1 MRQSSIPR
9 TLGPVPEPVP
19 PPRSPL
25 PMLFALGAYAQALLT
40 LPSMAA
46 PFVAKEFGLEDRGL
60 ALLTGALSLGAFGAL
75 ALARIADRRGRRA
88 ALRVSFAGLGPAL
101 LATALAPAA
110 WLYAAAQIAAGSLHG
125 ALRMVSVVAITE
137 VSDESARARGQS
149 WFGLLAAFGSGV
161 PLGLIALFGDQPD
174 GWRLCFAAMGAC
186 VLALPWVWRNV
197 PETGRFETAREGG
210 RVQHARMRDLLAPR
224 YRRRA
229 VGLALVGLLRG
240 AGIGVLGFYIFHH
253 AVKNLGLEPWAVAL
267 VFVGGGTLG
276 NLGNPA
282 GAIASERWGRRPT
295 QVIFVLLTVL
305 GGIAYY
311 LVPAHAGLA
320 TPILLALAFFVFVFS
335 VQAFG
340 VADRLVDTEL
350 FPTPLRASYAGLR
363 LIVEAGATALG
374 NFGLAAFIAW
384 FGGLGPAMA
393 WFVPALVVPS
403 LAIFWWATTE
413 TRGLLLDQA
422 ALEEQPEPLKEPA

>member
-1 MRQSSIPR
+1 
-9 TLGPVPEPVP
+9 
-19 PPRSPL
+19 
-25 PMLFALGAYAQALLT
+25 MLFALGAYGQAVLA

-46 PFVAKEFGLEDRGL
+46 PFVAKEFGLSDGDL
-60 ALLTGALSLGAFGAL
+60 AFLTGAMSLGAFGAL
-75 ALARIADRRGRRA
+75 ALARLADRRGRRA
-88 ALRVSFAGLGPAL
+88 ALRLSFAGLGPLL

-110 WLYAAAQIAAGSLHG
+110 LVYAAAQTAAASLHG

-137 VSDESARARGQS
+137 VSDETARARGQS
-149 WFGLLAAFGSGV
+149 WYGLLAALGSAV
-161 PLGLIALFGDQPD
+161 PLGLAALLGPVPN
-174 GWRLCFAAMGAC
+174 GWRFAFVAMSAF
-186 VLALPWVWRNV
+186 VLALPWVWRHA
-197 PETGRFETAREGG
+197 PETDRFETARTRG
-210 RVQHARMRDLLAPR
+210 RVQRARMRDLLETR

-240 AGIGVLGFYIFHH
+240 AGLGALGFYIFHH

-295 QVIFVLLTVL
+295 QVVFVLLTVL

-311 LVPAHAGLA
+311 LVPAGLGLA
-320 TPILLALAFFVFVFS
+320 TPTLLSLAFLVFVFS

-340 VADRLVDTEL
+340 VADRLTDTEL
-350 FPTPLRASYAGLR
+350 FPTALRTSYAGLR
-363 LIVEAGATALG
+363 LIVESGATALG
-374 NFGLAAFIAW
+374 NFGLAACIAW
-384 FGGLGPAMA
+384 LGGLGLAMA
-393 WFVPALVVPS
+393 VLVPALVVPA

-422 ALEEQPEPLKEPA
+422 ALEEPPSSFVSRSRNGHR